1 MLMKRRLP
9 VLPVCMLLFLLTG
22 CSSET
27 ENGWEED
34 GKAIRFSLPSLT
46 RTIINGLTDLK
57 KDGNAYAVWGQFTS
71 NTESGQATRLFN
83 QEPIIYN
90 AETDKWDYTTEERFW
105 YIGNTYHF
113 HALYPHPQALI
124 SGIVAYDYNQAP
136 SGQLSINNFNAL
148 SGNTSEE
155 KVDLLYANHT
165 DIDITTEND
174 IPQYGVSLAFKHLLS
189 RVSFVGRSD
198 EKYLGTERRIII
210 DSARLYGIK
219 TIGNWNSETINDNTP
234 SGSWTLIGDPLTNG
248 SDEYNF
254 SSEEPL
260 PTEGIS
266 IFGDNILFIPQSLT
280 DAIFEIKYHYNIGAP
295 EQRTITF
302 NLSDYT
308 ATWEPGKSYRYP
320 FTISN
325 HIFFQTPTVEEW
337 KYAPVNGSDF
347 NVDVD

>member
-22 CSSET
+22 CSSEI

-34 GKAIRFSLPSLT
+34 GKAIRFSLPTLT

-71 NTESGQATRLFN
+71 NTENGQATQLFN
-83 QEPIIYN
+83 QESIIYN
-90 AETDKWDYTTEERFW
+90 AGTDKWDYTTEERFW
-105 YIGNTYHF
+105 YTGNTYHF

-124 SGIVAYDYNQAP
+124 SGTVAYDYNQAP

-148 SGNTSEE
+148 SGNTLEE

-219 TIGNWNSETINDNTP
+219 TIGNWNSETINDTP
-234 SGSWTLIGDPLTNG
+234 PSRLVDTYWR
-248 SDEYNF
+248 
-254 SSEEPL
+254 
-260 PTEGIS
+260 PT
-266 IFGDNILFIPQSLT
+266 
-280 DAIFEIKYHYNIGAP
+280 Y
-295 EQRTITF
+295 QRV
-302 NLSDYT
+302 
-308 ATWEPGKSYRYP
+308 G
-320 FTISN
+320 
-325 HIFFQTPTVEEW
+325 
-337 KYAPVNGSDF
+337 
-347 NVDVD
+347 